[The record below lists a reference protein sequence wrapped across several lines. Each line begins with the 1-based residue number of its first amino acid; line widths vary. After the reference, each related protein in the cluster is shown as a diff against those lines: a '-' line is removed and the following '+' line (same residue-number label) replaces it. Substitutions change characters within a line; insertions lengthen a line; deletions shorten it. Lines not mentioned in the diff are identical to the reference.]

1 MRGEVERVAVLGWL
15 VAATQKS
22 HPRCLSL
29 GSGDGYGCAVGGG
42 DGVLLSQWLSQRGGG
57 AVHEP
62 IGGGARSS
70 LYPHE
75 VDALGETLEGELGA
89 AGVGG

>member
-1 MRGEVERVAVLGWL
+1 MRGEAARVAVLGWL

-22 HPRCLSL
+22 HPPLPVVGQWGWLWLRR
-29 GSGDGYGCAVGGG
+29 GGG
-42 DGVLLSQWLSQRGGG
+42 GGGLLSQWLSQRGGG

-62 IGGGARSS
+62 VGGGASSS
-70 LYPHE
+70 LYPQE

>member
-29 GSGDGYGCAVGGG
+29 GSGDGYGCAV
-42 DGVLLSQWLSQRGGG
+42 VAG
-57 AVHEP
+57 AVDCC
-62 IGGGARSS
+62 RSG
-70 LYPHE
+70 YRR
-75 VDALGETLEGELGA
+75 GA
-89 AGVGG
+89 AVQCMNR